1 MLFDLQSRG
10 RKTFVKI
17 IYLGLAILL
26 GGGLILF
33 GVGAGTGG
41 GGLLDAFTG
50 GGTDTTVQVS
60 AAEKRAKRATV
71 ANPKDAQAWADLAR
85 AQFQNAGLGANY
97 DETQNV
103 FTESGV
109 AKLQQAANAW
119 QKYLALEPKKPDPNL
134 ARLMAQAYAETGLNQ
149 PAFAADAL
157 EIVTGAQPSAASFGQ
172 LAQYA
177 YVASQFRK
185 GDLAAEKAVE
195 LAPESQRKLVKRQL
209 ADVRQQ
215 VVQQQI
221 QEQVQEQVQQ
231 GDAAPAP
238 SRSGESKKP

>member
-26 GGGLILF
+26 GGGLVLF

-60 AAEKRAKRATV
+60 AAEKRARRAIK
-71 ANPKDAQAWADLAR
+71 ADPKDAQAWADLSR
-85 AQFQNAGLGANY
+85 AQYQTAGLGENY
-97 DETQNV
+97 DEAQNV

-109 AKLQQAANAW
+109 EELQQAASAW
-119 QKYLALEPKKPDPNL
+119 EKYLTLARKPDPNL
-134 ARLMAQAYAETGLNQ
+134 ARLMAQAYSETGLNQ
-149 PAFAADAL
+149 PAQATAAL
-157 EIVTGAQPSAASFGQ
+157 EIVTEAQPSAASFGQ

-185 GDLAAEKAVE
+185 GDLAAKKAVE
-195 LAPESQRKLVKRQL
+195 LAPAEQRKLVKSQL
-209 ADVRQQ
+209 ADVRRQ
-215 VVQQQI
+215 VVQQQ
-221 QEQVQEQVQQ
+221 VQDSVQDDTT
-231 GDAAPAP
+231 GTP
-238 SRSGESKKP
+238 

>member
-10 RKTFVKI
+10 RRTFVKI
-17 IYLGLAILL
+17 IYLGLAVLL

-60 AAEKRAKRATV
+60 AAEKRAKRATK

-85 AQFQNAGLGANY
+85 AEYQTAGLGENY

-109 AKLQQAANAW
+109 AKLAQAAKAW
-119 QKYLALEPKKPDPNL
+119 NTYLDLASKPDPNL
-134 ARLMAQAYAETGLNQ
+134 ARLMAQAYSETGLQQ
-149 PAFAADAL
+149 PDRATEAL
-157 EIVTGAQPSAASFGQ
+157 EIVTEAQPSAASFGQ

-177 YVASQFRK
+177 YIAGQFRK
-185 GDLAAEKAVE
+185 GDLAADRAVE
-195 LAPESQRKLVKRQL
+195 LAPKAQRKLVKRQL
-209 ADVRQQ
+209 ADARRQ
-215 VVQQQI
+215 VLQQ
-221 QEQVQEQVQQ
+221 QVQESAQN
-231 GDAAPAP
+231 GSAGAAQP
-238 SRSGESKKP
+238 

>member
-26 GGGLILF
+26 GGGLVLF

-60 AAEKRAKRATV
+60 AAEKRAKRATK
-71 ANPKDAQAWADLAR
+71 ANPKDAQAWADLSR
-85 AQFQNAGLGANY
+85 AQFQNAGLGENY

-109 AKLQQAANAW
+109 EKLQQAATSW
-119 QKYLALEPKKPDPNL
+119 EKYLTLARKPDPNL

-149 PAFAADAL
+149 PAQATAAL
-157 EIVTGAQPSAASFGQ
+157 EIVTEAQPSAASFGQ

-177 YVASQFRK
+177 YVANQFRK

-195 LAPESQRKLVKRQL
+195 LAPVAQRKLVKRQL
-209 ADVRQQ
+209 ADVRRQI
-215 VVQQQI
+215 VQQQ
-221 QEQVQEQVQQ
+221 VQ
-231 GDAAPAP
+231 DAAQDGTATGSP
-238 SRSGESKKP
+238 